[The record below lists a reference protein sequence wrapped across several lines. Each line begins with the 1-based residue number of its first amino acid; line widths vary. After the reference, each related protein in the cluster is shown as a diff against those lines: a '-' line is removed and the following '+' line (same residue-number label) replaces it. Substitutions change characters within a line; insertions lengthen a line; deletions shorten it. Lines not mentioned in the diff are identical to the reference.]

1 MKDKILKFIKS
12 NFKENDIFSASEIK
26 LNGVDQLTISKALS
40 SLVLSKDIYHLSY
53 GFYCLSIPDEDSLIK
68 GLYKRY
74 IIDDKKVF
82 GVFGGDN
89 YLNNLLGKKLDLNN
103 LVIYSNKVTSG
114 KKNIYIFKHRIV
126 FHKPYVEITSDNA
139 EVLGLLT
146 YVTTASE
153 KELKFNFPILSSM
166 IKKNHLNA
174 DEVIDLTPYFPSK
187 TFSKLLKSN
196 LYRQL
201 WKH

>member
-1 MKDKILKFIKS
+1 MKEKILKFIKS

-26 LNGVDQLTISKALS
+26 LNGVDQLTISKTLS
-40 SLVLSKDIYHLSY
+40 SLVLSKDIYRLSY

-114 KKNIYIFKHRIV
+114 KKSIYIFYRSSINVWLIQMIRLKNNRCCSWLLLLHW
-126 FHKPYVEITSDNA
+126 
-139 EVLGLLT
+139 VLSCIMYAFGT
-146 YVTTASE
+146 E
-153 KELKFNFPILSSM
+153 KV
-166 IKKNHLNA
+166 KKCM
-174 DEVIDLTPYFPSK
+174 P
-187 TFSKLLKSN
+187 
-196 LYRQL
+196 
-201 WKH
+201 